1 MSEAPPP
8 LAGKLLIA
16 MPGLVDPNF
25 WHAVVLVGVH
35 SSEEGAFGLVINR
48 PLNVELNEILAELG
62 ESVDEG
68 QLPQVLAGGPVEPN
82 HGFVVFEGRGQ
93 EPDEAVLA
101 VASDIMVSGS
111 TETLA
116 KLARG
121 RLAGRYHLFLGY
133 SGWHPGQ
140 LEQEI
145 EDNSWLVAPL
155 DTSIIFEVPIEERW
169 TAALRSIG
177 VEPGTLVDL
186 GSGAPT

>member
-1 MSEAPPP
+1 
-8 LAGKLLIA
+8 
-16 MPGLVDPNF
+16 
-25 WHAVVLVGVH
+25 
-35 SSEEGAFGLVINR
+35 
-48 PLNVELNEILAELG
+48 
-62 ESVDEG
+62 VDEEH
-68 QLPQVLAGGPVEPN
+68 LPQVLAGGPVEPN

-93 EPDEAVLA
+93 EADETVLA
-101 VASDIMVSGS
+101 VDSDIMVSGS

-121 RLAGRYHLFLGY
+121 RLGGRYHLILRY

-169 TAALRSIG
+169 TAALHSIG

-186 GSGAPT
+186 GSGAPS